1 MVKALFDTSVLVAA
15 ALPEHPNY
23 TQALLWLQRV
33 HNNEV
38 GGFISTHTIAELYSV
53 LTRLPRNPR
62 ISPITAQQLIAR
74 NLTPF
79 TKVVLTFEDY
89 QAVLSRMVSLNL
101 PGGGIYDA
109 LIAQAA
115 IKAQVALLLTLNP
128 NDFSRLGEDIAQ
140 LVQVPT

>member
-1 MVKALFDTSVLVAA
+1 MVKALFDTSVLIAA

-23 TQALLWLQRV
+23 TQALQWLQRV

-38 GGFISTHTIAELYSV
+38 EGFISTHTIAELYSV

>member
-23 TQALLWLQRV
+23 TQALQWLQRV

-38 GGFISTHTIAELYSV
+38 EGFISTHTIAELYSV

-62 ISPITAQQLIAR
+62 ISPITAQQLIAG
-74 NLTPF
+74 NLIPF

-128 NDFSRLGEDIAQ
+128 NDFNRLGEDIAQ

>member
-1 MVKALFDTSVLVAA
+1 MVKALFDTSILVAA

-23 TQALLWLQRV
+23 TQALKWLQRV

-38 GGFISTHTIAELYSV
+38 EGFISTHTIAELYSV
-53 LTRLPRNPR
+53 LTRLPRHPR
-62 ISPITAQQLIAR
+62 ISPITAQQLIAV

>member
-1 MVKALFDTSVLVAA
+1 
-15 ALPEHPNY
+15 LPEHPNY
-23 TQALLWLQRV
+23 TQALQWLQRV

-38 GGFISTHTIAELYSV
+38 EGFISTHTIAELYSV

-62 ISPITAQQLIAR
+62 ISPITAQQLIAG

-79 TKVVLTFEDY
+79 TKVVLNFEDY